1 MPFRIVVRL
10 VIIAKVAFLADGFLE
25 FLYLAGADD
34 AVGFVIDV
42 AINLIAFTPLHAH
55 FLLSERAEEVFHES
69 PVKVSTVF
77 VGPSAFEIGK
87 LSHLDEGVFCGGD
100 EALVLVEIEKHVKH
114 IPHLC
119 SCWHIAFR
127 QQDVSD
133 VSAFQ
138 INSVVFLTQDFQLIP
153 LAQLQIPFRLA
164 GRGLLAVVHCL
175 LMVVHCHIVLFRL

>member
-1 MPFRIVVRL
+1 MPFCMVVGL
-10 VIIAKVAFLADGFLE
+10 VIVSKIAFLADGFLE

-34 AVGFVIDV
+34 AVGFVVDV

-69 PVKVSTVF
+69 PVKVSAVF
-77 VGPSAFEIGK
+77 VGPSAFKVGK
-87 LSHLDEGVFCGGD
+87 LAYFDEGMFRGGD
-100 EALVLVEIEKHVKH
+100 EALVLIEVKEHVKH

-119 SCWHIAFR
+119 ASWHIALR

-138 INSVVFLTQDFQLIP
+138 IYSVVFLTQDFQLIP
-153 LAQLQIPFRLA
+153 LAQLQRSFRLA
-164 GRGLLAVVHCL
+164 G
-175 LMVVHCHIVLFRL
+175 